1 MRDNLIMNTN
11 NIEQTI
17 ADMITV
23 IEEKGDTPHFTIGYL
38 TGMIERFADKH
49 PDVLKDCIN
58 VIERHN
64 NYQEDEGNI

>member
-1 MRDNLIMNTN
+1 MKYNNT

-17 ADMITV
+17 ADMITA

-38 TGMIERFADKH
+38 TGMIERFANKH

-58 VIERHN
+58 IIERQN
-64 NYQEDEGNI
+64 SYPQDEGNI

>member
-1 MRDNLIMNTN
+1 MNTT

-23 IEEKGDTPHFTIGYL
+23 IEEKGDHPHFTIGYL
-38 TGMIERFADKH
+38 TGMIERFANKH

-58 VIERHN
+58 VIERQN
-64 NYQEDEGNI
+64 NYPQDGGNI